1 MKRDNSLKTKV
12 KMFTLLLAIILFTQC
27 KKNIDDP
34 LTASVNEASATTTTT
49 AAVASPEVPVTLVV
63 SKATKDNG
71 YAYYLE
77 PKLSIAGDSQDK
89 PTNSTLKIYEN
100 GVALGAAHSLHR
112 DIRNTGKGKFS
123 HWDNG
128 LYFST
133 SDNSDPRTNGRKY
146 TYTIGTTSGAVVTP
160 PVTQTPPVS
169 STGSTPIGFA
179 SVNGSTTGGQ
189 AGKTITVSTLSDLKK
204 AAVSSDPLVIQISG
218 SISGTG
224 MIEVKSNKTFIG
236 LSGAVLNGTGLS
248 IWGVSNVIVKN
259 LKINKVVG
267 GDCITIKGGSHHVWV
282 DHCELW
288 QDRTH
293 GWDYYDELL
302 EVTDRSDYVTISWN
316 EFHDTNIALLIGSGD
331 QQTTDI
337 GHLRVTLY
345 GNYFKN
351 ISERQPC
358 TRFGYI
364 HCFNNYLANGSG
376 YGIGVTMNATVRTD
390 NNYFEGQH
398 IPIYTDFNAKPG
410 VVSGASTNIYKNCGA
425 NKISTSASTW
435 VPSYEYKSVLIA
447 AADVPSKVLST
458 AGPNY

>member
-1 MKRDNSLKTKV
+1 MKPENSLKRKV
-12 KMFTLLLAIILFTQC
+12 KMSTLLLAIILFTQC
-27 KKNIDDP
+27 HKSNEDQ
-34 LTASVNEASATTTTT
+34 LVANVNEISATST
-49 AAVASPEVPVTLVV
+49 ATAEVAKTLVL
-63 SKATKDNG
+63 SSATKDAG

-77 PKLSIAGDSQDK
+77 PKLTITGDSPTK
-89 PTNSTLKIYEN
+89 PSNSTLKIYEN
-100 GVALGAAHSLHR
+100 GKLLGAAHSLHR
-112 DIRNTGKGKFS
+112 DIRNVGKGKFS
-123 HWDNG
+123 HWDTG
-128 LYFST
+128 LYFSS
-133 SDNSDPRTNGRKY
+133 SDNSDPRTNGRTY
-146 TYTIGTTSGAVVTP
+146 TYTTGTTTAVAA
-160 PVTQTPPVS
+160 PVAQTPPAS
-169 STGSTPIGFA
+169 STGSSPIGFA
-179 SVNGSTTGGQ
+179 SVDGSTTGGK
-189 AGKTITVSTLSDLKK
+189 AGKTITVSNLNDLKR

-218 SISGTG
+218 SITGTG

-236 LSGAVLNGTGLS
+236 LEGAVLNGTGLS

-267 GDCITIKGGSHHVWV
+267 ADCITIKGGSNHVWV

-358 TRFGYI
+358 TRFGYM

-398 IPIYTDFNAKPG
+398 IPIYTEFNAKPG
-410 VVSGASTNIYKNCGA
+410 VVSGASTNIYKNCGP
-425 NKISTSASTW
+425 NIISTSASSW

-447 AADVPSKVLST
+447 AADVPAKVLSE

>member
-1 MKRDNSLKTKV
+1 MKRETSLKRKV
-12 KMFTLLLAIILFTQC
+12 KMSMLLLAIILFTQC
-27 KKNIDDP
+27 QK
-34 LTASVNEASATTTTT
+34 SNEDQLVTNANETSETTTT
-49 AAVASPEVPVTLVV
+49 VLVSPEVAKTLVL
-63 SKATKDNG
+63 SSATKDAG

-77 PKLSIAGDSQDK
+77 PKLTISGDS
-89 PTNSTLKIYEN
+89 PTNSATSTLKIYEN
-100 GVALGAAHSLHR
+100 GKLLGAAHSLHR
-112 DIRNTGKGKFS
+112 DIRNIGKGKFS
-123 HWDNG
+123 HWDTG
-128 LYFST
+128 LYFSS

-146 TYTIGTTSGAVVTP
+146 TYTTGTSGAVVVT
-160 PVTQTPPVS
+160 PVTQTTPVS
-169 STGSTPIGFA
+169 LTSNTPIGFA
-179 SVNGSTTGGQ
+179 SVDGSTTGGKG
-189 AGKTITVSTLSDLKK
+189 GKTITISNLSDLKR
-204 AAVSSDPLVIQISG
+204 AAVSPDPLVIQISG
-218 SISGTG
+218 SITGLG

-236 LSGAVLNGTGLS
+236 LNGAILNGTGLS

-259 LKINKVVG
+259 LKINKVIG
-267 GDCITIKGGSHHVWV
+267 GDCITIKGGSNHVWI

-288 QDRTH
+288 QDRSH

-302 EVTDRSDYVTISWN
+302 EVTDRSDFVTISWN
-316 EFHDTNIALLIGSGD
+316 EFHDSNIALLIGSGD

-358 TRFGYI
+358 TRFGYM

-390 NNYFEGQH
+390 NNYFEGQN
-398 IPIYTDFNAKPG
+398 IPIYTDFNSKPG
-410 VVSGASTNIYKNCGA
+410 MVSGASTNIYKNCGA
-425 NKISTSASTW
+425 NKISTSASSW

-447 AADVPSKVLST
+447 AADVPAKVLSE